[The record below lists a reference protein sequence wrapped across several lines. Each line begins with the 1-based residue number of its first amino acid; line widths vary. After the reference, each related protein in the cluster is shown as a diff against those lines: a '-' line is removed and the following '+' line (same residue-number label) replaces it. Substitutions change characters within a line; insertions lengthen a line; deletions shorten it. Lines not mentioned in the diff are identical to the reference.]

1 MDELKRIL
9 LKQIAGLEKE
19 PQGAFNIRVNGKAEK
34 RNSTKDISISPLSS
48 SDGIEIRVRDGVK
61 GQSVHIPVLIT
72 QAGLKDVVTNK
83 FYIGKNCDITI
94 VAGCGIH
101 CGKVSTS
108 EHTGLHSFKIGE
120 GSKVKYIERHIGLGE
135 KVAKKIMN
143 PTTIINVGKNAEFT
157 METMQ
162 IEGIDESERT
172 TKAQVNDNAKLI
184 VKESIKTTLKQDC
197 KTQFEVL
204 LAGKNSST
212 HITSRAVALD
222 NSKQHFVSNVI
233 GDNECFGHVECDA
246 IICDK
251 ARVTSTPALD
261 AKSEDASLVHE
272 AVIGKLAPEQ
282 VIKLMTLGLTEEEA
296 TEAIITGFLL

>member
-1 MDELKRIL
+1 MDELKKQL

-34 RNSTKDISISPLSS
+34 RNSTKDISITPLSS
-48 SDGIEIRVRDGVK
+48 GDGIEIRVRDGVK

-101 CGKVSTS
+101 CGKVTTS
-108 EHTGLHSFKIGE
+108 EHDGLHSFEIGE

-135 KVAKKIMN
+135 KTAVKVMN
-143 PTTIINVGKNAEFT
+143 PTTIVKLCKNAEFT

-162 IEGIDESERT
+162 IEGIDKAHRT
-172 TKAQVNDNAKLI
+172 TKAEVLDGAKLI
-184 VKESIKTTLKQDC
+184 VKESIKTNLKQDC
-197 KTQFEVL
+197 ATNFEVKL
-204 LAGKNSST
+204 SGKNSSS

-222 NSKQHFVSNVI
+222 NSKQKFVSNVI
-233 GDNECFGHVECDA
+233 GENECFGHVECDA
-246 IICDK
+246 IIQDN
-251 ARVTSTPALD
+251 AEVQSVPALD
-261 AKSEDASLVHE
+261 AKCQDASLVHE